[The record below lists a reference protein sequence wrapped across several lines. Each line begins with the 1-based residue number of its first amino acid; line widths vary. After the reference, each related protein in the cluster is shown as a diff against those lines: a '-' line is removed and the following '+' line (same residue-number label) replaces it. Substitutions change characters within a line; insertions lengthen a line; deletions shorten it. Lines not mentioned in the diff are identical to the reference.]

1 MKSICYGKLLK
12 NTCRM
17 KLFGEEK
24 MDSRIVFFERMWC
37 DIIKEYADKNIHN
50 INDRSMSN
58 ENKLYLSL
66 FRQWYEGYEYLIP
79 YYWMPKWSE
88 IDDDPSG
95 IILGE

>member
-1 MKSICYGKLLK
+1 LLRK
-12 NTCRM
+12 T
-17 KLFGEEK
+17 FEEYLPNEIIWRRK
-24 MDSRIVFFERMWC
+24 DGFSDSVSGERMWC

-95 IILGE
+95 RLILGE